1 MTVKLMV
8 LAGLISCGLT
18 SWNILG
24 ADDVDS
30 RAAAVMQ
37 EVARRKM
44 AQAQLALVQAQI
56 KQQELL
62 QKLQLAQSK
71 LNQAESK
78 LEQASPV
85 GSEPARVAKRRR

>member
-1 MTVKLMV
+1 MSIKLLSLV
-8 LAGLISCGLT
+8 GLISCGLT

-37 EVARRKM
+37 EVACRKM
-44 AQAQLALVQAQI
+44 EQAQSALFQVQI
-56 KQQELL
+56 KQRELL
-62 QKLQLAQSK
+62 QKLQLAQDK

-78 LEQASPV
+78 LEQASPPV
-85 GSEPARVAKRRR
+85 RVAKRRR